1 MPNYVIPVST
11 NFDENALIR
20 AADNGVPIYSQ
31 HDSNWATYL
40 YNKMPNPLNQNP
52 TPLPEDQKPQKS
64 CDDNPKPPTIS
75 TSGCGVV
82 AMTMAIN
89 FWAKKQKCEAT
100 TPQAVADFFMK
111 HGGRVCGSGSAYS
124 YIDKEKFKNTFGIV
138 LVLVTTDAPLMTS
151 LQKNYPCIIS
161 GKNYTGLNYKGDVLT
176 NKYTGG
182 HFVCL
187 TNIDNQNRIRVNDS
201 GNSPTGGQ
209 AITAFQARKLPSQ
222 ATTVNQRC
230 ILYPVGV
237 PSPI

>member
-1 MPNYVIPVST
+1 MANYVIPVST

-31 HDSNWATYL
+31 YDSRWAGHSYD
-40 YNKMPNPLNQNP
+40 KMPNPPNQNP
-52 TPLPEDQKPQKS
+52 PPSKQKPQIP
-64 CDDNPKPPTIS
+64 CNDNSTIS
-75 TSGCGVV
+75 TSGCGVM

-89 FWAKKQKCEAT
+89 FWAKKQKCNAT
-100 TPQAVADFFMK
+100 TPQAVADFFAT
-111 HGGRVCGSGSAYS
+111 HGGRVCYQGSAYAN
-124 YIDKEKFKNTFGIV
+124 IDKDKFKTTFGIV

-161 GKNYTGLNYKGDVLT
+161 GAGFTGLNYAGALLT
-176 NKYTGG
+176 DKYKGG

-187 TNIDNQNRIRVNDS
+187 TNIDSQNRIRVNDS
-201 GNSPTGGQ
+201 GNSPTKGN
-209 AITAFQARKLPSQ
+209 AITAFQAGKLPSQ

-230 ILYPVGV
+230 ILYPVGM

>member
-1 MPNYVIPVST
+1 MPVEKST
-11 NFDENALIR
+11 SFDENALIR

-31 HDSNWATYL
+31 YDSRWASHPYDKQPGK
-40 YNKMPNPLNQNP
+40 N
-52 TPLPEDQKPQKS
+52 
-64 CDDNPKPPTIS
+64 CGDNSTIA

-100 TPQAVADFFMK
+100 TPQAVADFFAT

-124 YIDKEKFKNTFGIV
+124 LIDRERFKNTFGII
-138 LVLVTTDAPLMTS
+138 LVLGVTQSQLMTS

-161 GKNYTGLNYKGDVLT
+161 GKNYTGLNYAGALLT

-201 GNSPTGGQ
+201 GNSPTGGK
-209 AITAFQARKLPSQ
+209 AITAFQAGKLPNQ
-222 ATTVNQRC
+222 ATTVNQTA

-237 PSPI
+237 ASPI

>member
-1 MPNYVIPVST
+1 MANYVIPVST

-31 HDSNWATYL
+31 YDSRWASHPYDKQPGK
-40 YNKMPNPLNQNP
+40 NCN
-52 TPLPEDQKPQKS
+52 
-64 CDDNPKPPTIS
+64 DNSNIS
-75 TSGCGVV
+75 TSGCGVM

-89 FWAKKQKCEAT
+89 FWAKKQKCNAT
-100 TPQAVADFFMK
+100 TPQAVADFFAT

-124 YIDKEKFKNTFGIV
+124 LIKKDLFKTTFGMV
-138 LVLVTTDAPLMTS
+138 LVLDVTEPQLIAS

-161 GKNYTGLNYKGDVLT
+161 GKNYTGLNYAGALLT

-187 TNIDNQNRIRVNDS
+187 TNIDSQNRIRVNDS
-201 GNSPTGGQ
+201 GNSPTGGK
-209 AITAFQARKLPSQ
+209 AITAFQAGKQPSQ
-222 ATTVNQRC
+222 ATTLNQRC
-230 ILYPVGV
+230 ILYPVGM

>member
-11 NFDENALIR
+11 SFDENALIR
-20 AADNGVPIYSQ
+20 AADNGVPIYWQ
-31 HDSNWATYL
+31 YDTRWATHSYDKQPGK
-40 YNKMPNPLNQNP
+40 NCN
-52 TPLPEDQKPQKS
+52 
-64 CDDNPKPPTIS
+64 DNSTIR

-100 TPQAVADFFMK
+100 TPQAVADFFMT
-111 HGGRVCGSGSAYS
+111 HGGRVCYQGSS
-124 YIDKEKFKNTFGIV
+124 YLNIDKDKFKTTFGIV
-138 LVLVTTDAPLMTS
+138 LVLGVTQAQLMTS

-201 GNSPTGGQ
+201 GNSPTGGK
-209 AITAFQARKLPSQ
+209 AITAFQAGKLPSQ
-222 ATTVNQRC
+222 ATTVNQTA

>member
-11 NFDENALIR
+11 SFDENALIR
-20 AADNGVPIYSQ
+20 AADNGVPIYWQ
-31 HDSNWATYL
+31 YDTRWATHSYD
-40 YNKMPNPLNQNP
+40 KMPNPMNQNP
-52 TPLPEDQKPQKS
+52 TPLPKDQKPQNP
-64 CDDNPKPPTIS
+64 CDDNSTIR

-100 TPQAVADFFMK
+100 TPEAVADFFMK
-111 HGGRVCGSGSAYS
+111 PGGRVCNQGSAYS

-201 GNSPTGGQ
+201 GNSPTGGK
-209 AITAFQARKLPSQ
+209 AITAFQAGKLPSQ